1 MWPYTPDE
9 SEWLEPKRPNA
20 ADTSDPIPV
29 SRALTQEE
37 VDRAVARG
45 HQLRAQA
52 MADIAQ
58 AVAEAIRGWLA
69 RPSLS
74 EKLLSRSAGS
84 RLRM

>member
-9 SEWLEPKRPNA
+9 SQWLEPKRSEA
-20 ADTSDPIPV
+20 GDPTTV
-29 SRALTQEE
+29 SRVLTQEE

-52 MADIAQ
+52 MVELGQ
-58 AVAEAIRGWLA
+58 TVAAALRRWLA
-69 RPSLS
+69 RPSVS

-84 RLRM
+84 RLQT